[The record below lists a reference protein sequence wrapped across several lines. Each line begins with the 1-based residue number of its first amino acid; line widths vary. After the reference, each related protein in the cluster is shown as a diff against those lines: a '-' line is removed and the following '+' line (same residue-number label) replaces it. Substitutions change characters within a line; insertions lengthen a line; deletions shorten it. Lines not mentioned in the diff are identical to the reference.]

1 MFELVA
7 NSYHVRYKMSIL
19 NTIEEF
25 EDELNALVVTNPDDA
40 GLIDALIEELG
51 ADHDLL
57 DRLSDDVPKWH
68 HMFNPPFEIK
78 RFENCWQTGRRIYTL
93 KPYDEDGHLINYR
106 LFIGHDVKTDEYFV
120 LTVQPRATCY
130 DTTTNEHRSLC
141 DRYDRLGI
149 PAIGRIS

>member
-1 MFELVA
+1 
-7 NSYHVRYKMSIL
+7 MSVL

-25 EDELNALVVTNPDDA
+25 EDELDALVEANVEDA

-57 DRLSDDVPKWH
+57 DTLSDEVPKWH
-68 HMFNPPFEIK
+68 YMFNPSFEIK
-78 RFENCWQTGRRIYTL
+78 RFEACWKAGRRIYSL
-93 KPYDEDGHLINYR
+93 KPYDEDGHLIAYR
-106 LFIGHDVKTDEYFV
+106 IFFGHDVHTNEYFV

-130 DTTTNEHRSLC
+130 DVTTDEYRNLC

-149 PAIGRIS
+149 PSIRRVP

>member
-1 MFELVA
+1 
-7 NSYHVRYKMSIL
+7 MSVL

-25 EDELNALVVTNPDDA
+25 EDELDTLVETNPDDA

-57 DRLSDDVPKWH
+57 YTLSDEVPKWH
-68 HMFNPPFEIK
+68 YMFNPSFEIK
-78 RFENCWQTGRRIYTL
+78 RFEACWKAGRRIYSL
-93 KPYDEDGHLINYR
+93 KPYGEDGHLIYYR
-106 LFIGHDVKTDEYFV
+106 IFVGHDVDTDEYFV

-130 DTTTNEHRSLC
+130 DTTTDKYRSLC

-149 PAIGRIS
+149 PPIGRIT